1 SPTADTQ
8 TRTFADRYSI
18 LDPDSAIALGM
29 SATLEIA
36 MPGAQQ
42 IARVPLSA
50 MFNQGGGPALWKVD
64 ADNRVQL
71 LPVKIVR
78 YEADSVLVTGVAEG
92 DQIVLL
98 GVHKLEAGRK
108 VRLIGRPI

>member
-1 SPTADTQ
+1 
-8 TRTFADRYSI
+8 
-18 LDPDSAIALGM
+18 M
-29 SATLEIA
+29 
-36 MPGAQQ
+36 
-42 IARVPLSA
+42 
-50 MFNQGGGPALWKVD
+50 
-64 ADNRVQL
+64 QL
-71 LPVKIVR
+71 RPVKVVR

>member
-1 SPTADTQ
+1 
-8 TRTFADRYSI
+8 
-18 LDPDSAIALGM
+18 M

-36 MPGAQQ
+36 LPGAQQ

-50 MFNQGGGPALWKVD
+50 LFNQGGGPALWKVD

-78 YEADSVLVTGVAEG
+78 YETDSAYVTGVKEG